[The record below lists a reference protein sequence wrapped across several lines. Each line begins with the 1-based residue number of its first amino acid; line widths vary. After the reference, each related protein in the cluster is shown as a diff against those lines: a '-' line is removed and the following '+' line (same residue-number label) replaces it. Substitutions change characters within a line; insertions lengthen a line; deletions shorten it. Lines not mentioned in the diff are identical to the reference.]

1 MIQESDISTAPQF
14 SPGTPYLG
22 FFDAKLNDSNLML
35 VVASVDD
42 PGVAGTVDRAIVRI
56 QMDAAGGLL
65 SEQVVAK
72 EGDILAQQTNPVADF
87 GTGPHQ
93 SACNNAGQALFFADL
108 AGPTDVDGAIYL
120 DDALVAQEGAPAPV
134 TGRNYEFL
142 SGRGMDLN
150 RHGQLFFK
158 ANIDGPTQ
166 DDEMLVRNGQVFIRE
181 RDTLPGLGLFT
192 LTGFGTGS
200 GPVQIDDNG
209 NLLWYGDWNDPNT
222 DVDTGL
228 FLNTLL
234 LVQEGV
240 TMIGGQLVDS
250 IANGADA
257 FAISDNGRY
266 IVFEATLQNGSEGAF
281 LIEIVPP
288 SAVPDGGVVPGTPM
302 TAGRNA
308 NGVDIDV
315 TWDVATCVA
324 EDYHL
329 LYGDLSDVS
338 SYGYAGAACGLGT
351 AGQATV
357 APPAGDVFWVI
368 VAVDA
373 MGFEG
378 THGFDGNAAPRPASA
393 GGLCAVAAQV
403 SGSSCPP

>member
-1 MIQESDISTAPQF
+1 
-14 SPGTPYLG
+14 
-22 FFDAKLNDSNLML
+22 
-35 VVASVDD
+35 
-42 PGVAGTVDRAIVRI
+42 
-56 QMDAAGGLL
+56 
-65 SEQVVAK
+65 
-72 EGDILAQQTNPVADF
+72 
-87 GTGPHQ
+87 
-93 SACNNAGQALFFADL
+93 
-108 AGPTDVDGAIYL
+108 
-120 DDALVAQEGAPAPV
+120 
-134 TGRNYEFL
+134 
-142 SGRGMDLN
+142 
-150 RHGQLFFK
+150 
-158 ANIDGPTQ
+158 
-166 DDEMLVRNGQVFIRE
+166 
-181 RDTLPGLGLFT
+181 
-192 LTGFGTGS
+192 
-200 GPVQIDDNG
+200 
-209 NLLWYGDWNDPNT
+209 
-222 DVDTGL
+222 
-228 FLNTLL
+228 
-234 LVQEGV
+234 
-240 TMIGGQLVDS
+240 
-250 IANGADA
+250 
-257 FAISDNGRY
+257 
-266 IVFEATLQNGSEGAF
+266 
-281 LIEIVPP
+281 
-288 SAVPDGGVVPGTPM
+288 M